1 MPHWATVVIIIAVV
15 LVCCA
20 LIGWMGWWVL
30 QWPERPRTLR
40 RVLLFLGVLYLVG
53 AVTGTWRAATGEAP
67 LWSLLFLPLSLGIAW
82 LYLRSAGNVRVPPN
96 R

>member
-1 MPHWATVVIIIAVV
+1 MPLWATVVIIITVV
-15 LVCCA
+15 LACCA

-40 RVLLFLGVLYLVG
+40 RVLLFLGVLYLIG
-53 AVTGTWRAATGEAP
+53 AVTGVWRAATREAP

-82 LYLRSAGNVRVPPN
+82 LYLRSARNICVPPN